1 MVSHLLI
8 FLYRLEFLQSLLRN
22 HVLIMSNLWNPGT
35 TPSFQVLM
43 CASHTPVWSHRHRS
57 AHPFYTIRKLQQL
70 CSAEKTP
77 NTQAKSKLLVR
88 SLFWRPED
96 SPCQAMP
103 GHLTEQ
109 DTAAPQQIHSSANYG
124 VDSRQEAMTASPLE
138 VFKARLH
145 VALSN
150 LV

>member
-1 MVSHLLI
+1 MESRNNTELP
-8 FLYRLEFLQSLLRN
+8 SLNVCLA
-22 HVLIMSNLWNPGT
+22 HSGVES
-35 TPSFQVLM
+35 Q
-43 CASHTPVWSHRHRS
+43 AQS

-77 NTQAKSKLLVR
+77 NTQAKSKFLVR